1 MDGKMNNYKKA
12 KQLVKLLEDSGVNF
26 VIAYGESAD
35 KHAVYGSGSYSKL
48 KCYVVDIMVHIAKN
62 VCSRY
67 GEGIAHKELV
77 EMALLAAEQLHEE
90 NKLER

>member
-1 MDGKMNNYKKA
+1 MDNYKKA
-12 KQLVKLLEDSGVNF
+12 KQLVELLEKSGVNF
-26 VIAYGESAD
+26 VVAYSESAD

-67 GEGIAHKELV
+67 GEDIARKELI

-90 NKLER
+90 NKLE